1 MASPAT
7 AVPLAPVHLA
17 DLTAKQLAGLLAAPP
32 AQLAVDC
39 RWLPAPHP
47 LGVGRFVSQL
57 LALRSR
63 GTRIHLAQVHPV
75 LARCL
80 HQLALSRVFHLQE

>member
-1 MASPAT
+1 MK
-7 AVPLAPVHLA
+7 PLHLA
-17 DLTAKQLAGLLAAPP
+17 DLTAEQLAGLLVAPP

-39 RWLPAPHP
+39 RWLLAPHP

-57 LALRSR
+57 LVIRSR

-80 HQLALSRVFHLQE
+80 HHLGLSRVFHLQG